1 MAQLQLRQ
9 YAYFQVPGG
18 ATDTVS
24 VIKSG
29 PGTLHA
35 VIAGVDINGQDFA
48 NNANAKYYLF
58 DNAASAS
65 GALITGQYDGPDGK
79 VLEFN
84 IDFTQGLTIKVEHAN
99 VTAGSITVVFS

>member
-1 MAQLQLRQ
+1 MNPKLKQ

-18 ATDTVS
+18 STDTIS
-24 VIKSG
+24 VIKNG

-35 VIAGVDINGQDFA
+35 VIAGVDANGQDFA

-58 DNAASAS
+58 DNSASAS
-65 GALITGQYDGPDGK
+65 GALITAQYDGPEGK
-79 VLEFN
+79 ILEFD

-99 VTAGSITVVFS
+99 YTAGSLTVIFS